1 MRIPEEKA
9 FALLKRYGIPV
20 VPQVFCSSPSSVTLA
35 VRKIGF
41 PCVMKAVGPLHKTD
55 VGGVV
60 LDVRTEE
67 EAEEVFRRLLKIRGC
82 EKVLVQKQLR
92 GVELMVGGVRDGTFG
107 SFVSFGLGGIY
118 VEMLSDVS
126 FRLCPVTE
134 GDAEAMMKETAAW
147 RILSGA
153 RGRKYPVEELKRIIV
168 SASNLMVRCRL
179 AEMDVNPLIATEN
192 GFFAADVRMRR

>member
-1 MRIPEEKA
+1 MRIPEERA

-20 VPQVFCSSPSSVTLA
+20 VPQVFCSSESSVSAAL
-35 VRKIGF
+35 RKIGF

-60 LDVRTEE
+60 TDVTGEE
-67 EAEEVFRRLLKIRGC
+67 EALKVFRKLLKIPDC

-118 VEMLSDVS
+118 VEVLSDVS

-134 GDAEAMMKETAAW
+134 SDAETMIKETAAW
-147 RILSGA
+147 KILSGA

-168 SASNLMVRCRL
+168 SASNIMVRSRL
-179 AEMDVNPLIATEN
+179 AEMDVNPLIATEK